1 MTQPQDDRFSSDIQN
16 DDIHALL
23 AENPLAREQL
33 RRIIA
38 DRIAKEAM
46 TALDQFKSCTCNG
59 VEPVKMA
66 DVELV

>member
-1 MTQPQDDRFSSDIQN
+1 MTQDNRFNADIQN
-16 DDIHALL
+16 EDLAALL
-23 AENPLAREQL
+23 DENPLAREQI

-59 VEPVKMA
+59 VKPVKMA